1 MQQLKENETLIRYRS
16 NEYNQLS
23 NRKKVKVLTER
34 ISQIDEYLSRT
45 SLSEDMTKG
54 LVQIRKELAEA
65 LSIAQELR
73 DKELQELTARAQ
85 EYVQTAHEK
94 GEELVI
100 LKNNNDSLRIGALDT
115 MYLEK
120 YELLKPTLEKFEDD
134 IRRSKMIKEIYDANR
149 DKCDII
155 IKDSLVRKRFD
166 DIHLTEFK
174 VMQYLRSLNNIYVT
188 LNFRNEIIITVKATD
203 CLEAHIRRIK
213 DGAET
218 KEVICKNAID
228 EIVKIVEENEK
239 R

>member
-45 SLSEDMTKG
+45 SPSEDMTKG
-54 LVQIRKELAEA
+54 LVQIRKELSEA

-73 DKELQELTARAQ
+73 DKEIQELTARAQ
-85 EYVQTAHEK
+85 EYVQSAHEK

-100 LKNNNDSLRIGALDT
+100 LKNNNDSLRIGSLDT

-149 DKCDII
+149 EKWDII

-166 DIHLTEFK
+166 DIHRTEFK

-188 LNFRNEIIITVKATD
+188 LNFRNEIIITVKAVNR
-203 CLEAHIRRIK
+203 LEAHIRRIK
-213 DGAET
+213 DGVET
-218 KEVICKNAID
+218 KEVICENIID

>member
-1 MQQLKENETLIRYRS
+1 MQQLKENETLIKYRS

-45 SLSEDMTKG
+45 SLSADMTKG
-54 LVQIRKELAEA
+54 LVRIRKELAEA

-73 DKELQELTARAQ
+73 DKELQELTVRAQ
-85 EYVQTAHEK
+85 EYVQNAHEK

-100 LKNNNDSLRIGALDT
+100 LKNNNDSLRIGSLDT

-134 IRRSKMIKEIYDANR
+134 IRRSKMIKEIYDANHE
-149 DKCDII
+149 KWDII
-155 IKDSLVRKRFD
+155 IKDLIVRKRFD
-166 DIHLTEFK
+166 DIHRAEFK

-203 CLEAHIRRIK
+203 RLEAHIRRIK

-218 KEVICKNAID
+218 KEVIRENVID
-228 EIVKIVEENEK
+228 AIVKIVEENEK